1 MVRRLGLSDLPETTM
16 AAFAFELVSPEKL
29 VFSGDVEQVV
39 VPGTEGDFAV
49 LKDHAPVM
57 SALRPGVLS
66 YTDEKGAS
74 QAVFI
79 RGGFVDVSSTVLTV
93 LAEQAIPVA
102 DMTEA
107 AFTAEVELAKSLLG
121 AAKTD
126 EGKRLAAER
135 LAQIEALRST
145 LVH

>member
-1 MVRRLGLSDLPETTM
+1 M
-16 AAFAFELVSPEKL
+16 AAFTFELVSPEKI

-57 SALRPGVLS
+57 SALRPGVLT
-66 YTDEKGAS
+66 YTDAKGTS
-74 QAVFI
+74 ETVFI
-79 RGGFVDVSSTVLTV
+79 RGGFVDATPSLLTV
-93 LAEQAIPVA
+93 LADQAIPVA
-102 DMTEA
+102 NMTDA
-107 AFTAEVELAKSLLG
+107 AFTAEVELATASL
-121 AAKTD
+121 AAASTD

-135 LAQIEALRST
+135 LAQIEALRSQ

>member
-1 MVRRLGLSDLPETTM
+1 M

-79 RGGFVDVSSTVLTV
+79 RGGFVDVSATVLTV

-102 DMTEA
+102 EMTEA
-107 AFTAEVELAKSLLG
+107 AFKAEVDLASALLG
-121 AAKTD
+121 AALTD
-126 EGKRLAAER
+126 ESKRLAAER

>member
-1 MVRRLGLSDLPETTM
+1 M
-16 AAFAFELVSPEKL
+16 AAFSFELVSPEKI

-66 YTDEKGAS
+66 YTDEKGAT
-74 QAVFI
+74 QTVFV
-79 RGGFVDVSSTVLTV
+79 RGGFVDVIATVLTV
-93 LAEQAIPVA
+93 LAEQAIPVS

-107 AFTAEVELAKSLLG
+107 AYTAEVELASALLG
-121 AAKTD
+121 AALTD

>member
-1 MVRRLGLSDLPETTM
+1 M

-29 VFSGDVEQVV
+29 LFSGDVEQVV

-66 YTDEKGAS
+66 YTDDKGATET
-74 QAVFI
+74 VFV
-79 RGGFVDVSSTVLTV
+79 RGGFVDVSASVFTV
-93 LAEQAIPVA
+93 LADQAIPVA
-102 DMTEA
+102 SMTGSVFE
-107 AFTAEVELAKSLLG
+107 AEVELATSLL
-121 AAKTD
+121 ASALTD

>member
-1 MVRRLGLSDLPETTM
+1 M

-66 YTDEKGAS
+66 YTDEKGAL

-79 RGGFVDVSSTVLTV
+79 RGGFVDVSASVLTV

-102 DMTEA
+102 EMTEA
-107 AFTAEVELAKSLLG
+107 AFKAEVDLASALLG
-121 AAKTD
+121 AALTD
-126 EGKRLAAER
+126 ESKRLAAER

>member
-1 MVRRLGLSDLPETTM
+1 M

-29 VFSGDVEQVV
+29 LFSGDVEQVV

-66 YTDEKGAS
+66 YTDAKGTTET
-74 QAVFI
+74 VFV
-79 RGGFVDVSSTVLTV
+79 RGGFVAVSASVLTV
-93 LAEQAIPVA
+93 LADQASPVA
-102 DMTEA
+102 SMTGS
-107 AFTAEVELAKSLLG
+107 AFDAEVELATTLL
-121 AAKTD
+121 AAALTE

-135 LAQIEALRST
+135 LAQIEALRSA

>member
-1 MVRRLGLSDLPETTM
+1 M

-29 VFSGDVEQVV
+29 LFSGDVEQVV

-66 YTDEKGAS
+66 YTDAKGTTET
-74 QAVFI
+74 VFV
-79 RGGFVDVSSTVLTV
+79 RGGFVDVSASVLTV
-93 LAEQAIPVA
+93 LADQAIPVA
-102 DMTEA
+102 SMTGS
-107 AFTAEVELAKSLLG
+107 AFDAEVELATTLL
-121 AAKTD
+121 AAALTE

-135 LAQIEALRST
+135 LAQIEALRSA

>member
-1 MVRRLGLSDLPETTM
+1 MRRLGRLDLPETTM

-107 AFTAEVELAKSLLG
+107 AFTAEVELATSLLG

>member
-107 AFTAEVELAKSLLG
+107 AFTAEVELATSLLG

>member
-1 MVRRLGLSDLPETTM
+1 
-16 AAFAFELVSPEKL
+16 
-29 VFSGDVEQVV
+29 
-39 VPGTEGDFAV
+39 
-49 LKDHAPVM
+49 
-57 SALRPGVLS
+57 
-66 YTDEKGAS
+66 
-74 QAVFI
+74 
-79 RGGFVDVSSTVLTV
+79 VLTV